1 MNIKSLVGI
10 QPNEIRHSVKTE
22 RTIKSDSSHERDA
35 NGQQSFQEQK
45 RENHESMNEEQLNKA
60 LEHLR
65 NLSATKEHKWTVQLI
80 AENEASNRHV
90 VIKDNMGNIIRS
102 IPEYELWTLPVDLED
117 KKGQL
122 LQKSA

>member
-1 MNIKSLVGI
+1 MNIKNLVGI
-10 QPNEIRHSVKTE
+10 QPNEIRTVVKTE
-22 RTIKSDSSHERDA
+22 RAIKSDSSHERDA

-45 RENHESMNEEQLNKA
+45 RENHESMSEEQLNKA

-65 NLSATKEHKWTVQLI
+65 NLSAVKEHKWTIQLVAADEKSI
-80 AENEASNRHV
+80 RYV
-90 VIKDNMGNIIRS
+90 VVKDNMGNVIRN

-122 LQKSA
+122 LQKAA